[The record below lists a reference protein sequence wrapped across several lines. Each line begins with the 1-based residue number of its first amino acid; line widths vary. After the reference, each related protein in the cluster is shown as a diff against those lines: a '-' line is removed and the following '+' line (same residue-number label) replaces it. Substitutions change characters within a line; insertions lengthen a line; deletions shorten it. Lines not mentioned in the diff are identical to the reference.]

1 MDDLFPEP
9 LRPYSGLIVGA
20 ATALLIFVAGWILSK
35 WAYRLCLRLGRRS
48 QLDEALARF
57 LAAICQYAVLAI
69 AVIAALGK
77 VGIQTTS
84 LVALVGAAGLAV
96 GLALQGN
103 LSHFA
108 SGVMLLLFRPFT
120 LGDRVTIGGTM
131 GVVKD
136 IGLFATSMNT
146 ASNERVII
154 PNGSIT
160 SSAII
165 NHTVLGTLRSG
176 IAVGVAYGSNLEQV
190 MKVLIEACKSVPEV
204 LEDPAPAVVF
214 TGFGASS
221 IDFEARPWS
230 KSTDSVV
237 MQNSVRLA
245 IYDALEE
252 AGIEIPFNQIVVHQ
266 AETK

>member
-1 MDDLFPEP
+1 MIDLLPEP

-20 ATALLIFVAGWILSK
+20 ATALAIFVLGWMLSK
-35 WAYRLCLRLGRRS
+35 WAHRICLRMARRS
-48 QLDEALARF
+48 QIDEALARF
-57 LAAICQYAVLAI
+57 LSSIAQYAVLAV

-84 LVALVGAAGLAV
+84 LVALVGAAGLAI

-120 LGDRVTIGGTM
+120 LGDRVTIGGQT

-146 ASNERVII
+146 PSNERVII

-165 NHTVLGTLRSG
+165 NHTVLGTLRAG
-176 IAVGVAYGSNLEQV
+176 IAFGVAYGSDLELV
-190 MKVLIEACKSVPEV
+190 MKTVIAACGSVDVVLD
-204 LEDPAPAVVF
+204 DPPPAVVF

-230 KSTDSVV
+230 ATGDFVE
-237 MQNSVRLA
+237 MQNKVRLA
-245 IYDALEE
+245 IYGALDT
-252 AGIEIPFNQIVVHQ
+252 AGIEIPFDQLVLHR
-266 AETK
+266 AEGA

>member
-1 MDDLFPEP
+1 MIDLFPEP

-20 ATALLIFVAGWILSK
+20 ATAIAIFVLGWLLSK
-35 WAYRLCLRLGRRS
+35 WVYRICLRLARRS
-48 QLDEALARF
+48 QIDEALARF
-57 LAAICQYAVLAI
+57 LSAIAQYAVLAI
-69 AVIAALGK
+69 AVITALGR

-165 NHTVLGTLRSG
+165 NHTVLGTLRAG
-176 IAVGVAYGSNLEQV
+176 IAVGVAYGSDLRQV
-190 MKVLIEACKSVPEV
+190 MEVVIEACKSVPEV
-204 LEDPAPAVVF
+204 LEDPAPTVVL

-230 KSTDSVV
+230 ASGDAVQ
-237 MQNSVRLA
+237 MQNSVRIA
-245 IYDALEE
+245 IYDALEK
-252 AGIEIPFNQIVVHQ
+252 AGIEIPFDQIVLHRAQ
-266 AETK
+266 ED